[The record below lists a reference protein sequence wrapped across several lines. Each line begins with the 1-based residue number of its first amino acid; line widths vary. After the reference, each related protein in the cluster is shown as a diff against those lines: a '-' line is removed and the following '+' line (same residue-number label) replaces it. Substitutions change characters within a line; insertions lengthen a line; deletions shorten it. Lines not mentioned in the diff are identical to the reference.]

1 MVANF
6 PLYVL
11 YLDLKTWKI
20 FKDHTRIII
29 IIQLP
34 MEATGL

>member
-1 MVANF
+1 MVVNF

-20 FKDHTRIII
+20 FKDHTRTVIVIH
-29 IIQLP
+29 LP
-34 MEATGL
+34 MKATDL